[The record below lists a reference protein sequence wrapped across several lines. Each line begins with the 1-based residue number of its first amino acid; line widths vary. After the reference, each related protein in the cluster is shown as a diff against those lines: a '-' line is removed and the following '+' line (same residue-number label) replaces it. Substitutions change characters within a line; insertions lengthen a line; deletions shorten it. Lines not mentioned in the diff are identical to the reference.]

1 MKDVKTADYADMDFA
16 PKDEKIDPK
25 APPVNVGKC
34 IVIVDK
40 VIDDDTKERPSEAVI
55 IKEE

>member
-1 MKDVKTADYADMDFA
+1 MEDVKTADYADMDFA
-16 PKDEKIDPK
+16 PKD
-25 APPVNVGKC
+25 VGKC

-40 VIDDDTKERPSEAVI
+40 VIDDDTKERPSEAVV